1 MRDLNISGVDLNLLP
16 PLLALLRRRNVTH
29 AAADAGL
36 SQPAM
41 SRALARVRALT
52 GDALLVRGNRGYVL
66 TPVAAALLPQLEATL
81 GGVRAMLSPAVFDPA
96 LARRTIRL
104 AAPDTHTVLL
114 LPAVLARLA
123 VEAPGIDLR
132 VENYSADL
140 VARLERGELD
150 MAFATSAT
158 PLPPGAMSM
167 TLTRDRLALVM
178 RQGHPAAAHDW
189 TVADYARWQH
199 VGIALLGDGNSDL
212 DALLAAAGVRRRFAL
227 VTPHFISALAAVA
240 ASDCI
245 TTISHRF
252 AAQFAEPFGLLLKSP
267 PFAESDIS
275 ITIVWSDVRSGD
287 PVLAWFRDV
296 LAEEAKRLEAVSEQH
311 KSPNK

>member
-1 MRDLNISGVDLNLLP
+1 MRDLNVSGIDLNLLP

-81 GGVRAMLSPAVFDPA
+81 GGVRAMLNPAGFDPA
-96 LARRTIRL
+96 LARRTIRI
-104 AAPDTHTVLL
+104 AAADTHTVLL

-123 VEAPGIDLR
+123 VAAPGIDLR

-150 MAFATSAT
+150 LAFATSAT

-167 TLTRDRLALVM
+167 PLRRDRLALVM
-178 RQGHPAAAHDW
+178 RHGHPAAAHDW
-189 TVADYARWQH
+189 TLADYARWRH
-199 VGIALLGDGNSDL
+199 VGIALLGDGNSEL

-227 VTPHFISALAAVA
+227 VVPNFISALAAVA

-245 TTISHRF
+245 TTISHGYAARF
-252 AAQFAEPFGLLLKSP
+252 AGPLRLRLMPP
-267 PFAESDIS
+267 PFADSAVS
-275 ITIVWSDVRSGD
+275 VTIVWSDVRSGD
-287 PVLAWFRDV
+287 PVLAWFRGL
-296 LAEEAKRLEAVSEQH
+296 LAEEAARLADEILQD
-311 KSPNK
+311 